1 MKKYFTLL
9 MMIFLFC
16 NANGQSKKK
25 KKTSGAE
32 IYFGLGILLDNQAG
46 IPYVGP
52 QILNLGYYRLLEKKI
67 RGLELEGSYFNITGL
82 DKEDDLKDLK
92 HYSGEVKAYQLYKL
106 KAINQ
111 IQIYGGF
118 SLSLLL
124 RRDKFIPYNIQSFS
138 SREIKIYGGGGG
150 KLLARINMN
159 SRLIFLIQSNLT
171 ILDMGI
177 NRTQIDN
184 PLLAIRSR
192 RSTKFAF
199 EFLRRRTNFLIGIS
213 LKLK

>member
-1 MKKYFTLL
+1 L

-32 IYFGLGILLDNQAG
+32 IYFGLGVLLDNQAG

-82 DKEDDLKDLK
+82 DKEDNLTDLK
-92 HYSGEVKAYQLYKL
+92 HFSGEVIAYQLYNL
-106 KAINQ
+106 KEINQ
-111 IQIYGGF
+111 IQVYGGF

-124 RRDKFIPYNIQSFS
+124 RRDKFIPYTTQRFS
-138 SREIKIYGGGGG
+138 SREFEIYGGGGG
-150 KLLARINMN
+150 KILARIKI
-159 SRLIFLIQSNLT
+159 SPKLIFLIQSKLT
-171 ILDMGI
+171 ILEMGV
-177 NRTQIDN
+177 NRIVLEN
-184 PLLAIRSR
+184 PLLDQR
-192 RSTKFAF
+192 RQRQTKFDF
-199 EFLRRRTNFLIGIS
+199 ELLRRRTNFLIGIS